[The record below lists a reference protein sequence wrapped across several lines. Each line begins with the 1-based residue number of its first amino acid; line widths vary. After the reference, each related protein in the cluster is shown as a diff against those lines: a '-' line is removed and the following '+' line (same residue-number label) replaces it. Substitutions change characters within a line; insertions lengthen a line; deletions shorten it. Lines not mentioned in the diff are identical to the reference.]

1 MHQLKNFSKTIF
13 GNPGKCQTFVIS
25 PKCFMKNLLALLVLI
40 TIVFAC
46 NNNSNHTST
55 TQQTQDSFQRLLQS
69 YRDSLKIHPTDT
81 LLKYNLVL
89 TLQEA
94 GRYRE
99 AVNVLD
105 SMNIPMGDSTQM
117 KVYVSYLFKR
127 AELLV
132 LAGDTATAIKTLEFF
147 VIPGELTEAGKQLAF
162 LYAETKNPK
171 AIAICDSMNKYDEG
185 KRDPEPDYFKGLYYY
200 NIGDYAKALE
210 QFNSCIKKDYTFLD
224 AYMEKGNI
232 LYKQTKFKEAVEV
245 YDLAIKVSNSYAD
258 AHLWKG
264 KCQEALGQKEE
275 AKISYQRAY
284 AFDKTLTEAKEAAER
299 INNY

>member
-25 PKCFMKNLLALLVLI
+25 PKCFMKNLLVFLALL
-40 TIVFAC
+40 TILFAC
-46 NNNSNHTST
+46 NNGTGITNE
-55 TQQTQDSFQRLLQS
+55 QQTQDSLQRLLQS
-69 YRDSLKIHPTDT
+69 YRDSLKKHPTDT
-81 LLKYNLVL
+81 LIKYNLVL

-127 AELLV
+127 SELLV
-132 LAGDTATAIKTLEFF
+132 LAGDTLNAIKSLEFF

-171 AIAICDSMNKYDEG
+171 AITICDSMNKYDES
-185 KRDPEPDYFKGLYYY
+185 KRDPEPDYFKGVYYS
-200 NIGDYAKALE
+200 NLGDDAKALE

-224 AYMEKGNI
+224 AYMEKGNM
-232 LYKQTKFKEAVEV
+232 LYKRSKFKDAIEV
-245 YDLAIKVSNSYAD
+245 YDMAIKVSNSFAD
-258 AHLWKG
+258 AHFWKG

-284 AFDKTLTEAKEAAER
+284 AFDKTLKEAKEAAER
-299 INNY
+299 INN

>member
-25 PKCFMKNLLALLVLI
+25 PKCFMKNLLALLCLL
-40 TIVFAC
+40 TIAFAC
-46 NNNSNHTST
+46 SNNNHTSSS
-55 TQQTQDSFQRLLQS
+55 QQTQDSVQRLLKS
-69 YRDSLKIHPTDT
+69 YRDSLKIHPNDT

-99 AVNVLD
+99 ALNMLD

-132 LAGDTATAIKTLEFF
+132 LAGDTVNAIKTLEFF

-171 AIAICDSMNKYDEG
+171 AIAICDSMNKNDKS
-185 KRDPEPDYFKGLYYY
+185 KRDPEPDYFKGVYYS
-200 NIGDYAKALE
+200 NLGDHAKALE
-210 QFNSCIKKDYTFLD
+210 QFNTCIKKDYTFLD

-232 LYKQTKFKEAVEV
+232 LYKQSKFKDAIEV
-245 YDLAIKVSNSYAD
+245 YDMAIKVSNSFAD
-258 AHLWKG
+258 AHFWKG
-264 KCQEALGQKEE
+264 KCQEALGQKED

-284 AFDKTLTEAKEAAER
+284 AFDKTLTEAKEAADR
-299 INNY
+299 IKN